1 MTEPKSKM
9 CAENAPEGYLYNHN
23 EGAYQLIACKP
34 LGEINPEPGRGED
47 TKTVTGEDTETV
59 TGEDV
64 EAAIADV
71 MAEQPE

>member
-1 MTEPKSKM
+1 MAESINRM
-9 CAENAPEGYLYNHN
+9 CEENAPEGYFYNHN

-47 TKTVTGEDTETV
+47 TETV

-71 MAEQPE
+71 MAEQPHG